1 MTEQLISVEKARL
14 EFSGNAV
21 LQDVDLTVS
30 RGEIVTLIGP
40 NGAGKSC
47 LVKGLLGL
55 LEFDHGQVHRLD
67 HLKIAYVPQKLHI
80 DEIMPV
86 SVTRFLKMVK
96 STNDAKITAVL
107 QEVKLENM
115 QDAAI
120 HSLSGGELQRLLLA
134 RIILQE
140 PDLVVLDEPAQGV
153 DVMGQQE
160 LYQLIVSIRDRYNCG
175 ILMVSHDLHLVMEA
189 TDRVLC
195 LNRHICC
202 TGHPDAI
209 SQHPEYLRLF
219 GNAMEG
225 FAVYSHNHDHEHD
238 SHGNVVPLGSGCQ
251 HWDDDAGCRQDV
263 EPAMELNSKEKSDES
278 HDHG

>member
-1 MTEQLISVEKARL
+1 MAEQLIAVEKARL
-14 EFSGNAV
+14 TFDKRPV
-21 LQDVDLTVS
+21 LQDVDLAVH

-55 LEFDHGQVHRLD
+55 IKFDQGTITRSSA
-67 HLKIAYVPQKLHI
+67 LKIGYVPQKLQI
-80 DEIMPV
+80 DPVMPV
-86 SVTRFLKMVK
+86 TVFRFLKMVQG
-96 STNDAKITAVL
+96 SNREKIQSVLADLQLSNLLDTAV
-107 QEVKLENM
+107 Q
-115 QDAAI
+115 
-120 HSLSGGELQRLLLA
+120 SLSGGELQQVLLA

-153 DVMGQQE
+153 DVIGQQS

-175 ILMVSHDLHLVMEA
+175 VLMVSHDLHLVMEA

-219 GNAMEG
+219 GDALDG
-225 FAVYSHNHDHEHD
+225 FAVYTHHHDHEHD
-238 SHGNVVPLGSGCQ
+238 SHGNVVPLGSTCQ
-251 HWDDDAGCRQDV
+251 HWDQQSGCQQNAQVDDKGC
-263 EPAMELNSKEKSDES
+263 SD
-278 HDHG
+278 G

>member
-1 MTEQLISVEKARL
+1 MSEQLISVEKARL
-14 EFSGNAV
+14 EFGGQLV
-21 LQDVDLTVS
+21 LQDVDLAVS

-55 LEFDHGQVHRLD
+55 IAFDQG
-67 HLKIAYVPQKLHI
+67 KIVKSPGLTIGYVPQKLHI

-86 SVTRFLKMVK
+86 SVNRFLKMVGGVTA
-96 STNDAKITAVL
+96 SEVAAVL
-107 QEVKLENM
+107 NEVQLQGHDNT
-115 QDAAI
+115 AI
-120 HSLSGGELQRLLLA
+120 QRLSGGELQRLLLA
-134 RIILQE
+134 RIILQK

-153 DVMGQQE
+153 DIIGQQS
-160 LYQLIVSIRDRYNCG
+160 LYNLIVSIRDRYNCG

-202 TGHPDAI
+202 TGHPDSI
-209 SQHPEYLRLF
+209 SQHPEYLKLF
-219 GNAMEG
+219 GDALDG
-225 FAVYSHNHDHEHD
+225 FAVYTHHHDHEHD

-251 HWDDDAGCRQDV
+251 HWDESSGCKHGPDRESQD
-263 EPAMELNSKEKSDES
+263 
-278 HDHG
+278 G

>member
-14 EFSGNAV
+14 EFAGQLV
-21 LQDVDLTVS
+21 LQDVDLAVS

-55 LEFDHGQVHRLD
+55 IAFDQG
-67 HLKIAYVPQKLHI
+67 KIVQTPELRIGYVPQKLHI

-86 SVTRFLKMVK
+86 TVKRFLKMIGRVTA
-96 STNDAKITAVL
+96 SEISAVL
-107 QEVKLENM
+107 TEVQLQNHENSPI
-115 QDAAI
+115 Q
-120 HSLSGGELQRLLLA
+120 SLSGGELQRLLLA
-134 RIILQE
+134 RIILQK

-153 DVMGQQE
+153 DIIGQQS
-160 LYQLIVSIRDRYNCG
+160 LYHLIVSIRDRYNCG

-202 TGHPDAI
+202 TGHPDSI
-209 SQHPEYLRLF
+209 SQHPEYLKLF
-219 GNAMEG
+219 GDALDG
-225 FAVYSHNHDHEHD
+225 FAVYTHHHDHEHD

-251 HWDDDAGCRQDV
+251 HWDEFSGCQHGPEHGPEHELEKEPQD
-263 EPAMELNSKEKSDES
+263 
-278 HDHG
+278 G

>member
-1 MTEQLISVEKARL
+1 MTQQLISVEKARL
-14 EFSGNAV
+14 EYADRLILENI
-21 LQDVDLTVS
+21 DLTVS

-55 LEFDHGQVHRLD
+55 IRFDQGKITRLPGI
-67 HLKIAYVPQKLHI
+67 KVGYVPQRLQI
-80 DEIMPV
+80 DQIMPV
-86 SVTRFLKMVK
+86 TVQRFLKMLKGV
-96 STNDAKITAVL
+96 SAEQITAVL
-107 QEVKLENM
+107 EEMQLQELETK
-115 QDAAI
+115 AI
-120 HSLSGGELQRLLLA
+120 QSLSGGELQQVLLA
-134 RIILQE
+134 RIILQQ

-153 DVMGQQE
+153 DIIGQQS
-160 LYQLIVSIRDRYNCG
+160 LYQLIAAIRDRFDCG

-219 GNAMEG
+219 GEALDG
-225 FAVYSHNHDHEHD
+225 FAVYTHHHDHEHD
-238 SHGNVVPLGSGCQ
+238 SHGNVVPLGSVCQ
-251 HWDDDAGCRQDV
+251 HWDESSGCQ
-263 EPAMELNSKEKSDES
+263 
-278 HDHG
+278 HGSSSEHKDG

>member
-1 MTEQLISVEKARL
+1 MSKQLISVEKARL
-14 EFSGNAV
+14 EFGGQPV

-55 LEFDHGQVHRLD
+55 IAFDHGDIKKLSK
-67 HLKIAYVPQKLHI
+67 LKIGYVPQKLHI

-86 SVTRFLKMVK
+86 TVSRFLKMV
-96 STNDAKITAVL
+96 SGVSSSEITAVL
-107 QEVKLENM
+107 DEVQLQNHENS
-115 QDAAI
+115 AI
-120 HSLSGGELQRLLLA
+120 QRLSGGELQRLLLA
-134 RIILQE
+134 RIILQK

-153 DVMGQQE
+153 DIIGQQS
-160 LYQLIVSIRDRYNCG
+160 LYHLIVSIRDRYNCG

-202 TGHPDAI
+202 TGHPDSI
-209 SQHPEYLRLF
+209 SQHPEYLKLF
-219 GNAMEG
+219 GDALDG
-225 FAVYSHNHDHEHD
+225 FAVYTHHHDHEHD

-251 HWDDDAGCRQDV
+251 HWDESSGCQHGPEKEPQD
-263 EPAMELNSKEKSDES
+263 
-278 HDHG
+278 G

>member
-14 EFSGNAV
+14 SYSGRLV
-21 LQDVDLTVS
+21 LQDVDLVVK
-30 RGEIVTLIGP
+30 RGEIVTVIGP

-55 LEFDHGQVHRLD
+55 LDFDQG
-67 HLKIAYVPQKLHI
+67 KITKLNNLRTGYVPQKLHI
-80 DEIMPV
+80 DATMPLSV
-86 SVTRFLKMVK
+86 SRFLKMVPAA
-96 STNDAKITAVL
+96 TAAKITEVL
-107 QEVKLENM
+107 SEVQLSKLE
-115 QDAAI
+115 QAAI
-120 HSLSGGELQRLLLA
+120 QDLSGGELQRLLLA
-134 RIILQE
+134 RVILQA

-153 DVMGQQE
+153 DVIGQQE
-160 LYQLIVSIRDRYNCG
+160 LYQLIASIRDRYNCG

-209 SQHPEYLRLF
+209 SKHPEYLRLF
-219 GNAMEG
+219 GDAMDG
-225 FAVYSHNHDHEHD
+225 FAVYTHHHDHEHD

-251 HWDDDAGCRQDV
+251 HWDESAGCRQDSCTNP
-263 EPAMELNSKEKSDES
+263 E

>member
-1 MTEQLISVEKARL
+1 MAEQLISVEKARL
-14 EFSGNAV
+14 TYDNRLV
-21 LQDVDLTVS
+21 LQDVDLTVH

-55 LEFDHGQVHRLD
+55 INFDQGSVTRSGA
-67 HLKIAYVPQKLHI
+67 LKIGYVPQKLQI
-80 DEIMPV
+80 DPIMPV
-86 SVTRFLKMVK
+86 TVGRFLKTVNGAD
-96 STNDAKITAVL
+96 NDKILTVL
-107 QEVKLENM
+107 QDLKLSTLI
-115 QDAAI
+115 DAAVQ
-120 HSLSGGELQRLLLA
+120 SLSGGELQQVLLA

-153 DVMGQQE
+153 DVIGQQA

-175 ILMVSHDLHLVMEA
+175 VLMVSHDLHLVMEA

-219 GNAMEG
+219 GDALDG
-225 FAVYSHNHDHEHD
+225 FAIYTHHHDHEHD
-238 SHGNVVPLGSGCQ
+238 SHGNVVPLGSVCQ
-251 HWDDDAGCRQDV
+251 HWDEQSGCQHAH
-263 EPAMELNSKEKSDES
+263 ESEDEQERR
-278 HDHG
+278 DG